1 MNDCLSAIS
10 PPKEKLTAA
19 ALVGRGSEFVLTSRR
34 RKSRRVRADSSNQ
47 RNLRMV
53 IEMGWLTLGM
63 TVQLY
68 LTDVRGYLVVCGMLI
83 TYILFQFRRAGRISR
98 LVWLLSLGLALGSL
112 GSLATGNFTDLLQPL
127 HLGLCSLALI
137 GFFLSEYHREED
149 ARFLARLIVILL
161 PIAVWQ
167 SIARNGLAKEWAE
180 GGRRGVNLAA
190 LFMMLA
196 GTYCFLLRKRWMLLA
211 VPFYLGVLILGSRT
225 TFVTALAFPVIYCML
240 IRSIRNY
247 FLRNIPI
254 MLLVL
259 VALAISLAFVSSNL
273 VDIIKAPLGGSLGT
287 VRFNYDAVE
296 SGGTQRANLTVFWL
310 KALWE
315 KPTFFGNGF
324 YTYGAAAE
332 YETWPHNGILHVF
345 NGLGVI
351 CGAIYLWVIVKVMI
365 RLWQMKAFLPK
376 QIAWAAAFFVTM
388 FLRSF
393 GEAQLFVAGIHI
405 AGFAITYGSGLAIWG
420 VEHSMRIKRGIRRM
434 PATGRIQSI
443 QGQLSRKVEG

>member
-1 MNDCLSAIS
+1 
-10 PPKEKLTAA
+10 
-19 ALVGRGSEFVLTSRR
+19 
-34 RKSRRVRADSSNQ
+34 
-47 RNLRMV
+47 MV

-68 LTDVRGYLVVCGMLI
+68 ATDALGYLLSCGILA

-112 GSLATGNFTDLLQPL
+112 GSLATGNFTDLYEPL

-137 GFFLSEYHREED
+137 GFFLSEYNREED
-149 ARFLARLIVILL
+149 ARFLARLIVIML

-167 SIARNGLAKEWAE
+167 SIARNGLAKEWSE

-190 LFMMLA
+190 FFLMLA

-211 VPFYLGVLILGSRT
+211 VPFYIGVLILGSRT
-225 TFVTALAFPVIYCML
+225 TFVTALAFPVIYCVL
-240 IRSIRNY
+240 SRSIRNY

-254 MLLVL
+254 LLVL
-259 VALAISLAFVSSNL
+259 VALAISLVYFSSDL
-273 VDIIKAPLGGSLGT
+273 VDIIQAHLGGSFGLG
-287 VRFNYDAVE
+287 RFDYNTLQ
-296 SGGTQRANLTVFWL
+296 SGGEQRANLTLFWL

-315 KPTFFGNGF
+315 KPTLFGNGI

-332 YETWPHNGILHVF
+332 FETWPHNGLLHVF

-365 RLWQMKAFLPK
+365 RLWQTKAFLPN
-376 QIAWAAAFFVTM
+376 QIAWAAAFFVTL

-420 VEHSMRIKRGIRRM
+420 VEHSMRIERGIRRM
-434 PATGRIQSI
+434 PAAGRIQSI